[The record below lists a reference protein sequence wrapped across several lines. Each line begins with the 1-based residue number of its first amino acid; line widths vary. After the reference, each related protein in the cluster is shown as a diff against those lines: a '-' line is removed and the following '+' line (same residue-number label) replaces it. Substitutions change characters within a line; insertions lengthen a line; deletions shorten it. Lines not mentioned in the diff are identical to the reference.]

1 MADYSK
7 EELRE
12 LDQLAASFEFENC
25 VQRLDLN
32 GFRKGMRRKNRH
44 CNSSHPIHELS

>member
-12 LDQLAASFEFENC
+12 LDQLAASFEFENSPGSDRIP
-25 VQRLDLN
+25 QR
-32 GFRKGMRRKNRH
+32 MRRKNRH